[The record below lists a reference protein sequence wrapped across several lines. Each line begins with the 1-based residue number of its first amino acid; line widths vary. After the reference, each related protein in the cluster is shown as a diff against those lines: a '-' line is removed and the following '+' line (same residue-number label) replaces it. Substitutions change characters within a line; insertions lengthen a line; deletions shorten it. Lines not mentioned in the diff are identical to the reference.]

1 MKSIIAIDGPAGAG
15 KSTIAKSL
23 AEALNYLYI
32 DTGAMY
38 RAVAYQALQQE
49 APLDNAEQLGQIAA
63 QAQLDMRVENGE
75 NRIFLNGNDITKEIR
90 LPHISAIASTVSA
103 VPQVREQ
110 LVPKQRELA
119 ERGRAVLDG
128 RDIGTVVLPHADC
141 KIYLTASLDE
151 RAERRYKELLGR
163 GLPADLAE
171 VRQDIEQRDY
181 QDTHRETS
189 PLRQA
194 EDAKYLDTTG
204 LSIEQVL
211 QQVLQLAEAAE

>member
-1 MKSIIAIDGPAGAG
+1 MSESGSPALTEDQRRFAAENHNLIYRYLYEQGRAVDDYYDIAALGFLSAVRRYMTKPELRRYAF
-15 KSTIAKSL
+15 STIAWRSMKQS
-23 AEALNYLYI
+23 
-32 DTGAMY
+32 
-38 RAVAYQALQQE
+38 
-49 APLDNAEQLGQIAA
+49 
-63 QAQLDMRVENGE
+63 
-75 NRIFLNGNDITKEIR
+75 
-90 LPHISAIASTVSA
+90 IASFHRAETR
-103 VPQVREQ
+103 RE
-110 LVPKQRELA
+110 A
-119 ERGRAVLDG
+119 
-128 RDIGTVVLPHADC
+128 
-141 KIYLTASLDE
+141 
-151 RAERRYKELLGR
+151 AERRYKELLGR

>member
-103 VPQVREQ
+103 VPQVR
-110 LVPKQRELA
+110 
-119 ERGRAVLDG
+119 
-128 RDIGTVVLPHADC
+128 
-141 KIYLTASLDE
+141 
-151 RAERRYKELLGR
+151 
-163 GLPADLAE
+163 
-171 VRQDIEQRDY
+171 
-181 QDTHRETS
+181 
-189 PLRQA
+189 
-194 EDAKYLDTTG
+194 
-204 LSIEQVL
+204 
-211 QQVLQLAEAAE
+211 

>member
-128 RDIGTVVLPHADC
+128 RDIGTVVLPQADC

-171 VRQDIEQRDY
+171 VRQDIRI
-181 QDTHRETS
+181 RIGK
-189 PLRQA
+189 PRLCVRLRTPNIWIRRGFQSSRF
-194 EDAKYLDTTG
+194 YNRFCSWLRL
-204 LSIEQVL
+204 LSD
-211 QQVLQLAEAAE
+211 

>member
-90 LPHISAIASTVSA
+90 LPHISAISSTVSA

-128 RDIGTVVLPHADC
+128 RDIGTVVLPQADC

>member
-1 MKSIIAIDGPAGAG
+1 M
-15 KSTIAKSL
+15 
-23 AEALNYLYI
+23 
-32 DTGAMY
+32 
-38 RAVAYQALQQE
+38 
-49 APLDNAEQLGQIAA
+49 
-63 QAQLDMRVENGE
+63 
-75 NRIFLNGNDITKEIR
+75 
-90 LPHISAIASTVSA
+90 LP
-103 VPQVREQ
+103 Q
-110 LVPKQRELA
+110 
-119 ERGRAVLDG
+119 
-128 RDIGTVVLPHADC
+128 ADC

>member
-90 LPHISAIASTVSA
+90 LPNISAIASTVSA

-128 RDIGTVVLPHADC
+128 RDIGTVVLPQADC

>member
-49 APLDNAEQLGQIAA
+49 APLDNVEQLGQIAA

-75 NRIFLNGNDITKEIR
+75 NR
-90 LPHISAIASTVSA
+90 IASTVSA

-128 RDIGTVVLPHADC
+128 RDIGTVVLPQADC